1 MPFFAA
7 GPPRVCGRVRASSPF
22 PSSTFS
28 SLLPSVLL
36 WQHYTG
42 PHGLDR
48 RGKAEIYV
56 ALSNG
61 LRSFSSL
68 KFTEILSAGE
78 GAIISAPTAPPGTT
92 GSAFSAALPCAPR
105 RAAARRPVQCARLLP
120 FAAGVLF
127 SVTALQTGPMLT
139 GLIPPSGKEVTVP
152 LFEVARVAPDGR
164 FVETWSSL
172 DKVRVLGRARRA
184 PSAARVGAAR
194 NLRSPPPPPQFM
206 VFAQAG
212 VFDGLKAQFPDLKV

>member
-1 MPFFAA
+1 MCLGFCACAPCLAPLSLFTL
-7 GPPRVCGRVRASSPF
+7 F
-22 PSSTFS
+22 PSLF
-28 SLLPSVLL
+28 PA
-36 WQHYTG
+36 QHYTG

-78 GAIISAPTAPPGTT
+78 GAVISAPTAPPGTT
-92 GSAFSAALPCAPR
+92 GSASSAARGL
-105 RAAARRPVQCARLLP
+105 RAAARGARACYAPRLLP
-120 FAAGVLF
+120 LAAGVLF

-172 DKVRVLGRARRA
+172 DKVRMQGGASHARRA
-184 PSAARVGAAR
+184 PRARVQRATFFPPGAPSR
-194 NLRSPPPPPQFM
+194 PPQFM

>member
-1 MPFFAA
+1 MCLGFC
-7 GPPRVCGRVRASSPF
+7 VCVPCLLALRSRWLTLF
-22 PSSTFS
+22 PSLF
-28 SLLPSVLL
+28 PA
-36 WQHYTG
+36 QHYTG

-78 GAIISAPTAPPGTT
+78 GAVISAPTAPPGTT
-92 GSAFSAALPCAPR
+92 GSASSAARGL
-105 RAAARRPVQCARLLP
+105 RAAARGARACNAPRLLP
-120 FAAGVLF
+120 LAAGVLF

-172 DKVRVLGRARRA
+172 DKVRMQGGAKSCA
-184 PSAARVGAAR
+184 PRAARAGAAR
-194 NLRSPPPPPQFM
+194 NLFSAWRSFPPQFM

>member
-7 GPPRVCGRVRASSPF
+7 VASACVWARVRASSPF
-22 PSSTFS
+22 SSSTFL
-28 SLLPSVLL
+28 LLPSFLL

-92 GSAFSAALPCAPR
+92 GSAFSPRCAALR
-105 RAAARRPVQCARLLP
+105 GAARR
-120 FAAGVLF
+120 G
-127 SVTALQTGPMLT
+127 ALCNAPASS
-139 GLIPPSGKEVTVP
+139 PS
-152 LFEVARVAPDGR
+152 
-164 FVETWSSL
+164 
-172 DKVRVLGRARRA
+172 
-184 PSAARVGAAR
+184 
-194 NLRSPPPPPQFM
+194 PQ
-206 VFAQAG
+206 ACC
-212 VFDGLKAQFPDLKV
+212 FP